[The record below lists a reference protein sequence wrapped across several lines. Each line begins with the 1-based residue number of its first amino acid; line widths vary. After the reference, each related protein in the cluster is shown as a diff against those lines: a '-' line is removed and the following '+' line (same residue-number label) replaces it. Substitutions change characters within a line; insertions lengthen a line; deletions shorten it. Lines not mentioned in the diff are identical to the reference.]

1 MQTNSHQLL
10 NYFSFDPG
18 SYGSISIP
26 VIQACKAITD
36 EVESNSD
43 KFSRHL
49 VQSPPYFNR
58 MKVAR
63 LIDARVDECVFVLN
77 AIHGI
82 NTVLNNIK
90 WRKGPLL
97 EWPYGRS
104 KGSDLLQHSE

>member
-1 MQTNSHQLL
+1 MP
-10 NYFSFDPG
+10 FDTERWGVPG
-18 SYGSISIP
+18 SYGSIPIP

-43 KFSRHL
+43 KFMRL
-49 VQSPPYFNR
+49 KYEGLWTKCR
-58 MKVAR
+58 EKVAR
-63 LIDARVDECVFVLN
+63 LIDARVDECAFVPN

-104 KGSDLLQHSE
+104 KGSDLRQHPE